1 MNPSLLPTGMNP
13 SLLPARMNPSLL
25 PAGMNPSLLPHRI
38 ESIYSTPPE
47 WIHLFYPAG
56 MNPSLLPTGMD
67 PSNPPCRNESIYLT
81 LPEWIHLFHPT
92 GMNPSIPSHRNES
105 IYSTPPK
112 WIHLFHPAGMNP
124 SIQPLRAVGEASDV
138 EEGNLRIQTGC
149 TQFQNRLHIAFYSC
163 DEKGFG
169 EYIPKVSTDE
179 NSKFDVSWF
188 CWWDFSSTVLGLFG
202 VSSHTLFSA
211 SLKLGVV
218 IC

>member
-1 MNPSLLPTGMNP
+1 MNPSIP
-13 SLLPARMNPSLL
+13 
-25 PAGMNPSLLPHRI
+25 PH
-38 ESIYSTPPE
+38 
-47 WIHLFYPAG
+47 
-56 MNPSLLPTGMD
+56 
-67 PSNPPCRNESIYLT
+67 RNESIYSIP
-81 LPEWIHLFHPT
+81 PEWIHLFHPT
-92 GMNPSIPSHRNES
+92 EMNPSIPPCRNES
-105 IYSTPPK
+105 IYST
-112 WIHLFHPAGMNP
+112 
-124 SIQPLRAVGEASDV
+124 LRAVGEASDV